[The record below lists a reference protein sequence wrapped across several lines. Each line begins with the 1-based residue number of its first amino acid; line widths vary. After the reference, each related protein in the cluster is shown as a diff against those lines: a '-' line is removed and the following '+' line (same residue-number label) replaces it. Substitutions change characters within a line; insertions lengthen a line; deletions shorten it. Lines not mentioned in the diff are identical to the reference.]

1 MYKADRLLEDLQI
14 YRIITGQVNS
24 EDYAS
29 ILEKMGWDQTKLS
42 KLVCDL
48 LKIVIRPMMKK
59 WVILQKYLIKSVKR
73 TNTMQRHHQVQFC
86 LMNLICRKTKASRE

>member
-42 KLVCDL
+42 KLV
-48 LKIVIRPMMKK
+48 
-59 WVILQKYLIKSVKR
+59 
-73 TNTMQRHHQVQFC
+73 
-86 LMNLICRKTKASRE
+86 

>member
-29 ILEKMGWDQTKLS
+29 ILDKMGWDQTKLS
-42 KLVCDL
+42 KLVCDS

-73 TNTMQRHHQVQFC
+73 MNTMQRHHQVQF
-86 LMNLICRKTKASRE
+86 